1 MQVARALV
9 FDFNGT
15 LSHDE
20 PVLFAIYS
28 ELFAEHGRPL
38 TEDDYFGALAG
49 NTEEAI
55 IGGWLGVKGDELAAL
70 VEERIDRYVQRAD
83 GSTIP
88 ETLRKAVRYAAARVP
103 VAVVSGA
110 YRREI
115 EPVLERAALAQC
127 VTALVAA
134 DDVTRGKP
142 DPEGYVRALA
152 ALGDG
157 LAPPDVVAFEDT
169 EAGVASARAAGL
181 RCLAVRGTHPDERLA
196 GADEHRR
203 RDRRRAR
210 PVARRM
216 TWVIAHRGASADER
230 ENTLPAFER
239 AIAVGADFVELDVQV
254 SADGALVVFHDVDL
268 DRLTPLRGPLRE
280 AATRRAARAR
290 HPDARGRPRADP
302 RTDRCD
308 GRAQVSAPLPPPR
321 RRRPHGRASRTRR
334 RPALV
339 LAPCTPRRRSGAGP
353 ISASSSTSGSASR
366 SAPRRPT
373 RGRSGSGTLA

>member
-1 MQVARALV
+1 MHPARALV

-38 TEDDYFGALAG
+38 AEEDYFGTLAG

-55 IGGWLGVKGDELAAL
+55 IGGWLGVGGDELAAL
-70 VEERIDRYVQRAD
+70 VEERIDRYVRRAD

-88 ETLRKAVRYAAARVP
+88 EPLRTAVRHAAARVP

-115 EPVLERAALAQC
+115 EPVLELAGLAGC

-134 DDVTRGKP
+134 DDVTLGKP

-152 ALGDG
+152 ALGEG

-169 EAGVASARAAGL
+169 ETGVASARGAGM

-196 GADEHRR
+196 A
-203 RDRRRAR
+203 
-210 PVARRM
+210 
-216 TWVIAHRGASADER
+216 
-230 ENTLPAFER
+230 
-239 AIAVGADFVELDVQV
+239 
-254 SADGALVVFHDVDL
+254 ADGIVDTIDFELV
-268 DRLTPLRGPLRE
+268 
-280 AATRRAARAR
+280 
-290 HPDARGRPRADP
+290 
-302 RTDRCD
+302 
-308 GRAQVSAPLPPPR
+308 
-321 RRRPHGRASRTRR
+321 
-334 RPALV
+334 
-339 LAPCTPRRRSGAGP
+339 RSLGG
-353 ISASSSTSGSASR
+353 
-366 SAPRRPT
+366 
-373 RGRSGSGTLA
+373 